1 MSGALERH
9 YYTAL
14 NGTYVSYAAD
24 GTALDI
30 SQMTYDPAGDPIFES
45 VTDAA
50 PYPPLEIIAE

>member
-14 NGTYVSYAAD
+14 DRTYVSYAAD
-24 GTALDI
+24 GTALEI
-30 SQMTYDPAGDPIFES
+30 SQMTYDPAGAPIFEA